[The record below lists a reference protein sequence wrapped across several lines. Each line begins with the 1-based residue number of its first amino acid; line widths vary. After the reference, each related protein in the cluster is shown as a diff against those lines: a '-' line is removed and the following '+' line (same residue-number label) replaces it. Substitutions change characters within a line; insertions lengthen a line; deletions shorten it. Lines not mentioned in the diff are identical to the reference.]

1 MDVRIG
7 VTDHPREI
15 GVTMPDDTDREAVKT
30 NVADAL
36 SGTTPILWLTDVKGG
51 EVAIPAAKIAFVE
64 IGPESGSPIGFG

>member
-15 GVTMPDDTDREAVKT
+15 GVTMPDDADRDAVKAS
-30 NVADAL
+30 VDAAL
-36 SGTTPILWLTDVKGG
+36 AGTSSILWLTDAKGG
-51 EVAIPAAKIAFVE
+51 EVAIPSAKIAFVE